1 MHFYEGTPT
10 LTFATLKRVFQCLGP
25 GPKVLHVGPSQFSK
39 KKPVSPTIDFDLDL
53 PIDVLMLLAFFI
65 QGRRG
70 LFDGA

>member
-1 MHFYEGTPT
+1 MF
-10 LTFATLKRVFQCLGP
+10 
-25 GPKVLHVGPSQFSK
+25 LHVGPSQFSK

-53 PIDVLMLLAFFI
+53 PIDVLMLIAFFI